1 MICQK
6 LKETVN
12 SPSSGVIRKMFEEGA
27 ILKQKYGAENVY
39 DFSLGNPDLDPPQK
53 VLDAINQV
61 VSEETHLSHGYMPN
75 PGYVET
81 RAAMAK
87 KTEVEQG
94 VSVDYSNVVMAV
106 GAAGALNVVM
116 KTLLNPEDEVV
127 VPCPYFAE
135 YDHYIKNYNGNIVRV
150 STKADFGLDENVIK
164 EIVNILKIQL
174 LKNTMLTS

>member
-87 KTEVEQG
+87 TACLV
-94 VSVDYSNVVMAV
+94 AV
-106 GAAGALNVVM
+106 HTAPTG
-116 KTLLNPEDEVV
+116 T
-127 VPCPYFAE
+127 
-135 YDHYIKNYNGNIVRV
+135 
-150 STKADFGLDENVIK
+150 
-164 EIVNILKIQL
+164 
-174 LKNTMLTS
+174 